1 MDVMR
6 VARYATPMPV
16 PGKLEV
22 TIKINT
28 LPADVATDAKGWKT
42 FVADCDGTRATV
54 YVRPRVW
61 NKLAQAAANWPSWV
75 AAITG
80 SMGQRTPDGFE
91 MAEPNIQVFERK
103 PKPAPAPPPGADT

>member
-1 MDVMR
+1 
-6 VARYATPMPV
+6 MPV

-28 LPADVATDAKGWKT
+28 MPADVTTDANGWKT
-42 FVADCDGTRATV
+42 LVVDCDGARVTV
-54 YVRPRVW
+54 HVRPRVW
-61 NKLAQAAANWPSWV
+61 NKLAQAAANWPMWV

-80 SMGQRTPDGFE
+80 GMGPRTPDGFE

-103 PKPAPAPPPGADT
+103 PKPAPAAAPPSDASN